1 MSLRINTV
9 LSSRMLLFDGFDLAD
24 ERYDRV
30 YSVKYG
36 GEIIGKVFTIRKTV
50 GGSKIIK
57 VVGDPTKTLAI
68 FIAVY
73 VFMRGELPD
82 ISTDVKMISWDHR

>member
-1 MSLRINTV
+1 MSLGIDRV
-9 LSSRMLLFDGFDLAD
+9 LSSRMLLFDGF
-24 ERYDRV
+24 
-30 YSVKYG
+30 
-36 GEIIGKVFTIRKTV
+36 
-50 GGSKIIK
+50 
-57 VVGDPTKTLAI
+57 GDPTKTLAI